1 MTHDPVQE
9 LIHVLVCALV
19 EHPDE
24 VHVRPIEGDG
34 TVVYEVQVHPEDNGK
49 VIGKKGRTINSLR
62 TILRAASLPGE
73 KRIMM
78 ELV

>member
-1 MTHDPVQE
+1 MTHNSAQE
-9 LIHVLVCALV
+9 LIHDLVCALV
-19 EHPDE
+19 EHPD
-24 VHVRPIEGDG
+24 VVNVRAIEGDG

-73 KRIMM
+73 RRVMM

>member
-1 MTHDPVQE
+1 VTHDPVQE

-73 KRIMM
+73 KRVMM